1 MMSRRAG
8 QIRRK
13 GDRKWLVG
21 VFLGRDGSGKR
32 SYKARTVH
40 GTKKDAEKVLRDML
54 GKRDE
59 GLIQPTR
66 LSLNDFLDDW
76 LSRGAQKW
84 GPRTHQDR
92 DYLLQ
97 RHVRP
102 RLGTRWL
109 DSINSLDLQRFYDRM
124 QQEGAS
130 PDRLRR
136 VHAIVRAAL
145 RTAVRRRL
153 IPTDP
158 TPGVELPR
166 AETRE
171 AQALGPEEATRFL
184 EAAAHHPM
192 GLLFETMLATGMR
205 PGELLGLRWA
215 DSDFDAE
222 RLRVSQTLVRLTE
235 SWSFQ
240 PPKTRRSRRS
250 IPIPGALVQKLRDH
264 KATGA
269 RLRLRRGAG

>member
-1 MMSRRAG
+1 MSRRAG

-32 SYKARTVH
+32 SYKSRTVQ
-40 GTKKDAEKVLRDML
+40 GTKKDAEKVLREML

-66 LSLNDFLDDW
+66 LSPNAFLDDW
-76 LSRGAQKW
+76 LSRGAQRW

-92 DYLLQ
+92 EYLLQ

-109 DSINSLDLQRFYDRM
+109 DSITALDLQRFYDRL
-124 QQEGAS
+124 QQDGAS

-136 VHAIVRAAL
+136 LHAIVRAAL

-153 IPTDP
+153 IPTAP
-158 TPGVELPR
+158 
-166 AETRE
+166 
-171 AQALGPEEATRFL
+171 
-184 EAAAHHPM
+184 
-192 GLLFETMLATGMR
+192 
-205 PGELLGLRWA
+205 
-215 DSDFDAE
+215 
-222 RLRVSQTLVRLTE
+222 
-235 SWSFQ
+235 
-240 PPKTRRSRRS
+240 
-250 IPIPGALVQKLRDH
+250 
-264 KATGA
+264 
-269 RLRLRRGAG
+269 RRG